1 MPAPRTLAALE
12 ADVARDLDLIAHP
25 RMAWLQ
31 PKTSGGQPVLDVL
44 IVGGGQCGLVT
55 GFALMRDKV
64 RNILVLDRAE
74 YGREGPW
81 QTYARMPN
89 LRSWKDQSGP
99 DLGVPSLTYQAWHEA
114 QFGRAAWDAL
124 RYIPKELWND
134 YLLWLR
140 RVTGVAVRNGVNAGR
155 ITPARTDDGLPCLQV
170 ETSTGPMLARK
181 VVLAT
186 GQEGAGMWWMP
197 EHIAALPRHL
207 RAHSADPVDFAQLRG
222 KVVAVLGAGASAF
235 DNAACA
241 LEAGAAEVH
250 LFCRR
255 AEPMVVQPY
264 RWLTFAGFMRH
275 IHEMPDEW
283 RWRFMAHVLGL
294 REGFPQ
300 DTYDR
305 AMRFPQFRM
314 HVGRTWTDARVSPDG
329 RALLSTPRGDFAADY
344 LICGTGVRM
353 DAALVPELS
362 ACAAHIA
369 RWSDRYTPPAAEAD
383 ARLGEFPYLAPDY
396 SFLERTPGA
405 APWIRD
411 IHLFGI
417 GTTMSFGPAG
427 ASINAMN
434 IAVPRLA
441 AGVTRGLFEAE
452 LPRFYADL
460 RAYDV
465 KQVELDRSRLAAE

>member
-1 MPAPRTLAALE
+1 MPAPRSLTALE
-12 ADVARDLDLIAHP
+12 ADARRDLDLIAHP
-25 RMAWLQ
+25 RMDWLQ
-31 PKTSGGQPVLDVL
+31 PRTCGGAPVLDVL
-44 IVGGGQCGLVT
+44 VVGGGQCGVVT
-55 GFALMRDKV
+55 AFALMRDKV
-64 RNILVLDRAE
+64 RNLLVLDRAE

-81 QTYARMPN
+81 LTYARMHN

-114 QFGRAAWDAL
+114 QFGTADWDKL
-124 RYIPKELWND
+124 RYIPKEYWND

-140 RVTGVAVRNGVNAGR
+140 RVVGVPVRNGVTAGR
-155 ITPARTDDGLPCLQV
+155 ISPARTDDGLPCLRV
-170 ETSTGPMLARK
+170 ETTEGPMLARK

-186 GQEGAGMWWMP
+186 GQEGAGIWWMP
-197 EHIAALPRHL
+197 DFVAALPRPL
-207 RAHSADPVDFAQLRG
+207 RAHSADPIDFAALRG

-235 DNAACA
+235 DNAAMA

-264 RWLTFAGFMRH
+264 RWLTFAGFLRH

-294 REGFPQ
+294 REGFPP
-300 DTYDR
+300 DTYAR
-305 AMRFPQFRM
+305 VLAFPNFLM
-314 HVGRTWTDARVSPDG
+314 HVGRPWTDALVQDG
-329 RALLSTPRGDFAADY
+329 RAVVATSRGDFAADF

-353 DAALVPELS
+353 DPMLVPEL
-362 ACAAHIA
+362 AGCAHNIA
-369 RWSDRYTPPAAEAD
+369 RWSDRYTPPPEEANP
-383 ARLGEFPYLAPDY
+383 RLGEFPYLADDY
-396 SFLERTPGA
+396 SFLERVPGETP
-405 APWIRD
+405 WMRD

-427 ASINAMN
+427 ASINAMG

-441 AGVTRGLFEAE
+441 AGITRGLFASD
-452 LPRFYADL
+452 LPRFYESL

-465 KQVELDRSRLAAE
+465 AQVEIDPARLAAE